1 MNGELKIRTDFIPGK
16 DGHSLVISTEFKNH
30 TFKDE
35 FSVLDMDFLNNL
47 EDLYGADRL
56 FFSNMDENEKHQVET
71 VIIRLV
77 KALAFFSGYSNRFP
91 FLTQKCLTK
100 FEVKPQFASYTE
112 NDIVLFETEIM
123 RALNE
128 KTLYIDL

>member
-30 TFKDE
+30 TFKDG

-77 KALAFFSGYSNRFP
+77 KALAFFWD
-91 FLTQKCLTK
+91 T
-100 FEVKPQFASYTE
+100 A
-112 NDIVLFETEIM
+112 
-123 RALNE
+123 
-128 KTLYIDL
+128 IDFHS